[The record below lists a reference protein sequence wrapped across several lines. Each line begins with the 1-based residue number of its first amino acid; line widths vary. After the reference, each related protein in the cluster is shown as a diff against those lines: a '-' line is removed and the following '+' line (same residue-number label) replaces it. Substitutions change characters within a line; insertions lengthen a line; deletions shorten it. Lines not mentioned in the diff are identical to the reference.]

1 MVLFIRPGLCM
12 LFSALVTLGVAGCS
26 SKRPEGTLA
35 GVVTYKGQP
44 VTKGEV
50 QFYSTQGAGATAQ
63 LDGSGRFTV
72 DGLMPVGDYQ
82 VCVIPEILHPNLNAP
97 KVVAKSSAD
106 IPKKARDLR
115 TSGLSIQLKEGKND
129 VVLELKD

>member
-1 MVLFIRPGLCM
+1 MLSFIRPGLCM
-12 LFSALVTLGVAGCS
+12 FLSALVTLGLAGCG
-26 SKRPEGTLA
+26 SKRPEGTLT
-35 GVVTYKGQP
+35 GLVTYKGQP

-50 QFYSTQGAGATAQ
+50 QLYSTLGAGATAP

-72 DGLMPVGDYQ
+72 DGLMPAGDYQ
-82 VCVIPEILHPNLNAP
+82 VCVVPEILHPNPNAP
-97 KVVAKSSAD
+97 KQVTKSAD

>member
-1 MVLFIRPGLCM
+1 MIAFGR
-12 LFSALVTLGVAGCS
+12 SALSVVVATLVALGLVGCG

-35 GVVTYKGQP
+35 GAVTYKGQP

-50 QFYSTQGAGATAQ
+50 QFYSTLGAGATAP
-63 LDGSGRFTV
+63 LDSSGRFTV
-72 DGLMPVGDYQ
+72 DGLMPVGEYQ
-82 VCVIPEILHPNLNAP
+82 VCVVPEILHPNPNAP
-97 KVVAKSSAD
+97 KQVTKSAD

-115 TSGLSIQLKEGKND
+115 TSGLSIQLTEGKND